1 MEQWYKDARDQLNKY
16 RFYYRIVDGSTFP
29 KRGNERARR
38 MQYWCEAVTN
48 AVERL
53 PDRQALLLCYEFLMP
68 DGGRQAAQSLLQLG
82 DSQYCSIR
90 KQAIANWWGLVNER
104 K

>member
-16 RFYYRIVDGSTFP
+16 RFYYRIVNSETFP

-38 MQYWCEAVTN
+38 MQYWCEAVTS

-53 PDRQALLLCYEFLMP
+53 PDRQAVLLRYEFLMP
-68 DGGRQAAQSLLQLG
+68 DGGRQVAQGQLQLAN
-82 DSQYCSIR
+82 SQYCSIR
-90 KQAIANWWGLVNER
+90 KQAIANWWEIVNWGR
-104 K
+104 